1 MILDQFKLE
10 GRVAV
15 ITGGNRGLGLSLAT
29 ALAEAGADIVS
40 VQHRAEAPALA
51 ERIAPTGR
59 RLLPLAA
66 DLTDDGAAQRVL
78 DATLAHFGHVEILVN
93 NAGIQRR
100 APAADFPLSDWDAV
114 LTINLRAVWLF
125 AQTFGRQMLR
135 QGYGKIINIASVQSL
150 QGGLYIPAYTASKHA
165 VAGLTRSL
173 CNEWAS
179 QGVNVNAIAP
189 GYFDT
194 EMTAA
199 LRADP
204 VRSRTISERI
214 PANRWGK
221 PEDLAGA
228 VVFLASP
235 ASDYVNGQLLVVDGG
250 WMAR

>member
-1 MILDQFKLE
+1 
-10 GRVAV
+10 
-15 ITGGNRGLGLSLAT
+15 
-29 ALAEAGADIVS
+29 
-40 VQHRAEAPALA
+40 
-51 ERIAPTGR
+51 
-59 RLLPLAA
+59 
-66 DLTDDGAAQRVL
+66 
-78 DATLAHFGHVEILVN
+78 
-93 NAGIQRR
+93 
-100 APAADFPLSDWDAV
+100 V

-125 AQTFGRQMLR
+125 AQTFGRRMLQ
-135 QGYGKIINIASVQSL
+135 QGYGKIINIASIQSL

-179 QGVNVNAIAP
+179 KGVNVNAIAP

-194 EMTAA
+194 AMTAA

-204 VRSRTISERI
+204 VRSRSISERI